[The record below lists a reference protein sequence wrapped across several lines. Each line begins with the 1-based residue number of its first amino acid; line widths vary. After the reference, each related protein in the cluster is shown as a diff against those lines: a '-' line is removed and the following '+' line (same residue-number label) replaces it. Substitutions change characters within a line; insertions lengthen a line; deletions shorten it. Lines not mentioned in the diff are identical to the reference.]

1 MDNNERQSLV
11 QNNKFLGTDVCQNNN
26 NKKTNKNQNYSS
38 INDLLIIRE
47 KSPNKEIQQQ
57 ISNNNNIIN
66 FIKQKNKFYIENSFD
81 NKGAI
86 EFLASKEVAMRV
98 IKLNDEIIEEQKNNN
113 LTNKNPIKMHFL
125 DTDEDLRKNYK
136 KNKSSKVEGKKT
148 ISPRKSRKTNKKRVS
163 DNQIIKL
170 GNTKIKKHKKDK
182 KDKKVKIENKGKHNS
197 ITLIE
202 NNNKDIDKGNII
214 IFDNANNDSQSDIY
228 KFIIDNANEPEE
240 NFDKMLKK
248 ELKKVEHLKNHK
260 NKDKKNES
268 KKGLKLQPKRFNSVV
283 FLKKRKTQS
292 IFQFSEINRNLM
304 KNDNIEISSISG
316 ESNCD
321 LNKKKIKRKY
331 GSIQINSRQI
341 KAKIKKKMKKGKF
354 DDKNN
359 NNKIINKIDINSDKD
374 SIISI
379 LSDLM

>member
-1 MDNNERQSLV
+1 
-11 QNNKFLGTDVCQNNN
+11 
-26 NKKTNKNQNYSS
+26 
-38 INDLLIIRE
+38 
-47 KSPNKEIQQQ
+47 
-57 ISNNNNIIN
+57 
-66 FIKQKNKFYIENSFD
+66 
-81 NKGAI
+81 
-86 EFLASKEVAMRV
+86 
-98 IKLNDEIIEEQKNNN
+98 
-113 LTNKNPIKMHFL
+113 
-125 DTDEDLRKNYK
+125 
-136 KNKSSKVEGKKT
+136 
-148 ISPRKSRKTNKKRVS
+148 
-163 DNQIIKL
+163 
-170 GNTKIKKHKKDK
+170 
-182 KDKKVKIENKGKHNS
+182 
-197 ITLIE
+197 
-202 NNNKDIDKGNII
+202 
-214 IFDNANNDSQSDIY
+214 
-228 KFIIDNANEPEE
+228 
-240 NFDKMLKK
+240 MLKK